1 MKGLF
6 LVQSLSQAAIFM
18 PFGGESMDERL
29 KERQRLPY
37 DAMVPDPSW
46 LGETE
51 TEVTEDAKTKEIQ
64 SDQVQSE
71 GLGL

>member
-1 MKGLF
+1 
-6 LVQSLSQAAIFM
+6 M
-18 PFGGESMDERL
+18 PFGGENMDERL

-46 LGETE
+46 LGGTDTE
-51 TEVTEDAKTKEIQ
+51 TEVAENEETEEIQ
-64 SDQVQSE
+64 TDKIQGE

>member
-1 MKGLF
+1 
-6 LVQSLSQAAIFM
+6 M
-18 PFGGESMDERL
+18 PFGGENMDERL

-46 LGETE
+46 FGETDTE
-51 TEVTEDAKTKEIQ
+51 TEVAENEKIEEIQ
-64 SDQVQSE
+64 IDQVQSK

>member
-1 MKGLF
+1 ML
-6 LVQSLSQAAIFM
+6 
-18 PFGGESMDERL
+18 FGGENMDERL

-46 LGETE
+46 LGGTDTE
-51 TEVTEDAKTKEIQ
+51 TEVAENEETEEIQ
-64 SDQVQSE
+64 TDKIQGE

>member
-1 MKGLF
+1 
-6 LVQSLSQAAIFM
+6 M
-18 PFGGESMDERL
+18 PFGGENMDERL

-46 LGETE
+46 LGETDTE
-51 TEVTEDAKTKEIQ
+51 TEVTENEETEEIQ
-64 SDQVQSE
+64 TDKIQGE

>member
-1 MKGLF
+1 
-6 LVQSLSQAAIFM
+6 
-18 PFGGESMDERL
+18 MDERL

-46 LGETE
+46 LGETDTE
-51 TEVTEDAKTKEIQ
+51 TEVAENEETEEIQ
-64 SDQVQSE
+64 TDKIQGE